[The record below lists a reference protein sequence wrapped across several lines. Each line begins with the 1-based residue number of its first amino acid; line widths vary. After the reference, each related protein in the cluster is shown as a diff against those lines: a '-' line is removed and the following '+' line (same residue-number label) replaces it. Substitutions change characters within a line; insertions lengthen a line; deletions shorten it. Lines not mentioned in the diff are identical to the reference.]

1 MPIDSAASLLFNIG
15 ADSSDA
21 EANVQ
26 RFRALL
32 GKDLDDL
39 SAEFGDWSN
48 KIFGDLTTVAGAMA
62 GATAAL
68 AAGAAALG
76 VVMVESTNRYAEYV
90 SDVERGARATG
101 IQTEQMSGLKLMADE
116 TGVSYDSLV
125 TGLTRFASNVVKAAD
140 GSKQQLDAFA
150 KLGISQEQVKAGEK
164 DMMPLLDLV
173 ADGFHKMG
181 ASVISTAE
189 ARALFG
195 RGAAELLKDLEM
207 GSEGLKKFQEDAKE
221 LGLVITT
228 QDVVAVN
235 EYKAALKAAKSEQE
249 ALDVEMG
256 RHAIGIME
264 IFRVEWAALIKTI
277 KEGGNDGFRGFFT
290 NWVLNIDTIGQR
302 VHEIAEALGK
312 LGDGTKG
319 GDDPGGAKKM
329 KENFTGLRDL
339 LMEVLLRQQAI
350 TGGEEGKIT
359 AEIEKLQEELKKA
372 TAKYSELR
380 AAGKLAADDAQV
392 QAAAMRVLPG
402 AILRLQETL
411 RDQLAA
417 KELAAQERT
426 GTELQELIL
435 RQGQQTLA
443 VKGQLL
449 ELEVQ
454 KRREAMEKERTD
466 TAENLALLGEYEV
479 AGRKKITDEMIAAIV
494 KGGQEETQAD
504 LLAQKRRLDAQAAG
518 DQEVA
523 RLGEQLERVERLH
536 QTSEERIEA
545 QYDADVAKYDA
556 AEEKKTLATAVNEQQ
571 RATIENAFAALR
583 KGLTDKEQ
591 QDLQQLYNSQG
602 WRGIFGDEFTK
613 DIQHN
618 EQLMKEWATSS
629 NQSLLMV
636 KVALESMKEMAQ
648 KAFEQMA
655 QGMGAGIA
663 HAMIYEKSIGA
674 AMKAALVATLESLAG
689 QAYAHAIYSLALGF
703 LDLATGDEAGAVA
716 AFEAAALFAAV
727 GTASAMIG
735 RAIGPGGSGG
745 GAGSDTS
752 KPSQTSQQASAS
764 RDQQLGAVGAPGGAS
779 GPHVTVNVWGHVV
792 GTSGVSELCG
802 MLNDAVMGQGATLTA
817 TNTTTGKQVQQ

>member
-1 MPIDSAASLLFNIG
+1 
-15 ADSSDA
+15 
-21 EANVQ
+21 
-26 RFRALL
+26 
-32 GKDLDDL
+32 
-39 SAEFGDWSN
+39 
-48 KIFGDLTTVAGAMA
+48 
-62 GATAAL
+62 
-68 AAGAAALG
+68 
-76 VVMVESTNRYAEYV
+76 
-90 SDVERGARATG
+90 
-101 IQTEQMSGLKLMADE
+101 
-116 TGVSYDSLV
+116 V
-125 TGLTRFASNVVKAAD
+125 TGLTRFSSNVVKAAD
-140 GSKQQLDAFA
+140 GSAQQLEAFN

-164 DMMPLLDLV
+164 DMMPLLELV

-181 ASVISTAE
+181 ASVLSTAE
-189 ARALFG
+189 ARELFG
-195 RGAAELLKDLEM
+195 RGGAALLKDLQL
-207 GSEGLKKFQEDAKE
+207 GSEGIKQFERDARE

-235 EYKAALKAAKSEQE
+235 EYKAALQAAKSEQE

-264 IFRVEWAALIKTI
+264 IFRVEWAALIKTMR
-277 KEGGNDGFRGFFT
+277 EGGNEGFTGFFK
-290 NWVLNIDTIGQR
+290 NWVLNIDEIGRR
-302 VHEIAEALGK
+302 VHELAESLAK
-312 LGDGTKG
+312 MGDGKG
-319 GDDPGGAKKM
+319 PGDDPGGAKKM
-329 KENFTGLRDL
+329 TENFTGLRDL
-339 LMEVLLRQQAI
+339 LMEVLEREQAI

-359 AEIEKLQEELKKA
+359 AEIEKLQEELKKRTAEYNRLYDTAAKRA
-372 TAKYSELR
+372 TEEAK
-380 AAGKLAADDAQV
+380 V
-392 QAAAMRVLPG
+392 QAAAMRALPQ
-402 AILRLQETL
+402 AIAQLEGEL

-435 RQGQQTLA
+435 RQGKETLA

-449 ELEVQ
+449 DQEVA

-466 TAENLALLGEYEV
+466 TAENLALLAEYEL
-479 AGRKKITDEMIAAIV
+479 AGRKKITDEMIAEII
-494 KGGQEETQAD
+494 KGGQEETLAALRESKKEAD
-504 LLAQKRRLDAQAAG
+504 AKAAG
-518 DQEVA
+518 DQEIA
-523 RLGEQLERVERLH
+523 RLDEQLERINREH
-536 QTSEERIEA
+536 QTAEQRIEA
-545 QYDADVAKYDA
+545 QYDAEVAKFSA
-556 AEEKKTLATAVNEQQ
+556 AEEKKTLAAFTGEAQ
-571 RATIENAFAALR
+571 RAAIMAGFEAIR

-591 QDLQQLYNSQG
+591 QDLQALWNSQG
-602 WRGIFGDEFTK
+602 WRGIFGDEFTR
-613 DIQHN
+613 DIQRN

-636 KVALESMKEMAQ
+636 KVALESMDEMAQ
-648 KAFEQMA
+648 KAFQQMA

-674 AMKAALVATLESLAG
+674 AMKAAMVATLESLAG

-727 GTASAMIG
+727 GTASALIG
-735 RAIGPGGSGG
+735 RAMGPGASG
-745 GAGSDTS
+745 GAGSGAGSS

-802 MLNDAVMGQGATLTA
+802 MLNDAVMNQGSTLTA